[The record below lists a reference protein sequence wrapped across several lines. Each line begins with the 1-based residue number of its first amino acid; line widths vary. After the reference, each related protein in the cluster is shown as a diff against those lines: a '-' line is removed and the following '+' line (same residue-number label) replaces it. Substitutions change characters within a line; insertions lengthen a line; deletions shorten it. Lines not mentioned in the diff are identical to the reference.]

1 MFFMHVV
8 MLVVKI
14 CYVIS
19 DKEKYIS
26 LVVVVKHLD
35 GVFGMFLFFGIL
47 KICGFVF
54 VKINPIL

>member
-1 MFFMHVV
+1 MHVV

-26 LVVVVKHLD
+26 LVVVVVKHLD
-35 GVFGMFLFFGIL
+35 GGFGMFLFFGIL

-54 VKINPIL
+54 VKINLIL